1 MKSLPFYL
9 LLILPLTGFSQDS
22 PAAIIVEDEEDSLA
36 SSQSTE
42 EQIDAANDEDLALE
56 SSEPSEFD
64 PATDEAELTEE
75 AELQDE
81 PVSDAPIIDEQAEE
95 DLDQVVPEPAVTVK
109 IELPK
114 QIKLADAETS
124 GFKLLTP
131 WAPKPMQ
138 SPPIGWRYI
147 PARRGKAYPV
157 EVTLATGNTLSLSVT
172 PYTLVPELSDD
183 VVQAREPG
191 YQTERGYQQV
201 HSISARLQTATT
213 NLEQAG
219 RSLDK
224 SIENLSEL
232 VDSLPK

>member
-36 SSQSTE
+36 ISQSTE
-42 EQIDAANDEDLALE
+42 KQIDAPEVDLALE
-56 SSEPSEFD
+56 ASESGP
-64 PATDEAELTEE
+64 THDEPELTEE
-75 AELQDE
+75 AEKLDE
-81 PVSDAPIIDEQAEE
+81 PVSDAQAEE
-95 DLDQVVPEPAVTVK
+95 DLDQVDPEPAVTVK

-157 EVTLATGNTLSLSVT
+157 EVTLATGNSLSLSVT

-191 YQTERGYQQV
+191 YQAERGYQQV

-219 RSLDK
+219 KSLDK